1 MRFDKLM
8 SPVRVAVTLVIVW
21 VLAGS
26 PTAVAATLGRGKMCV
41 SLPVDAGPPAVIAKG
56 FSRTLGLVPHSQ
68 GLLVGGIEAC
78 ADHPDALLRLAGVL
92 TSLPLIILFLGAIVL
107 AYKLE
112 GLTRDANG
120 LYAGQSASAIKYFG
134 WYMVV
139 GSAVVAVV
147 ESAANAVIVQKL
159 ARNVGWAPAEL
170 RFPLIPLAA
179 GLLLIAYS
187 RVVREG
193 CRFPISSE
201 IPSDS

>member
-1 MRFDKLM
+1 MRFDQLL

-21 VLAGS
+21 VLTGS
-26 PTAVAATLGRGKMCV
+26 PTAVAAALGRGNVCV
-41 SLPVDAGPPAVIAKG
+41 SLPVDAGPPVAITKG
-56 FSRTLGLVPHSQ
+56 FARTLGLVQHSH

-92 TSLPLIILFLGAIVL
+92 TSLPLVILFLGAVFL
-107 AYKLE
+107 AYKLVR
-112 GLTRDANG
+112 LTRDANG
-120 LYAGQSASAIKYFG
+120 LYAGQSTSAIKYFG
-134 WYMVV
+134 WYMIV

-187 RVVREG
+187 RVVGEG
-193 CRFPISSE
+193 RR
-201 IPSDS
+201 